1 MNDINNTRK
10 MVRRIHTNQAEET
23 LGVWISPDGNTT
35 TQFQKLLQKALLWAE
50 QMRTGSIRRDEAW
63 LALQST
69 IWRTFCYP
77 LNAVNLTTQQ
87 CEQIMSPVLQYALPA
102 MGVCRNFPRSLVFS
116 STQYM
121 GLGIKHLHMLQ
132 EIARIK
138 DVLSHTYSNKQPTII
153 PYFFGILTSR
163 IRDGK

>member
-116 STQYM
+116 STQ
-121 GLGIKHLHMLQ
+121 
-132 EIARIK
+132 
-138 DVLSHTYSNKQPTII
+138 
-153 PYFFGILTSR
+153 
-163 IRDGK
+163 